1 MDVGTD
7 SLTVKVTLNPGHG
20 MNYHSHDRRDEGW
33 TVISGSGRV
42 VIDGEERV
50 VSVGDVIDLP
60 IGCMHTVF
68 DSDFASVFDSES
80 GLQIGE
86 VQIGADIR
94 VEDKRKHDS

>member
-1 MDVGTD
+1 
-7 SLTVKVTLNPGHG
+7 
-20 MNYHSHDRRDEGW
+20 MNYHSHDRRDEVW

-50 VSVGDVIDLP
+50 VSAGDVIDLP
-60 IGCMHTVF
+60 IGCKHTVF
-68 DSDFASVFDSES
+68 ASDFCFGFLILIFAYES

-94 VEDKRKHDS
+94 VEDKRKFAF